1 MTEPK
6 PPKPPQP
13 PYLRISCPTGFAH
26 EAQVRVVGEDGH
38 ETPVEA
44 AIRSIVVKMDNK
56 DPWAT
61 ATIEFEGVQLDLTAT
76 PADVEGTR
84 RAVNFEY
91 QRALAD
97 LDSLT
102 PCPDSPASP
111 DA

>member
-6 PPKPPQP
+6 PPAP
-13 PYLRISCPTGFAH
+13 PYLRITCPMGLTH
-26 EAQVRVVGEDGH
+26 EAQVKVVGDDGR
-38 ETPVEA
+38 ETPIEA
-44 AIRSIVVKMDNK
+44 AIRSIVVKMDNG

-61 ATIEFEGVQLDLTAT
+61 AVIEFEGVALDLTAAA
-76 PADVEGTR
+76 ADVEGTR
-84 RAVNFEY
+84 RAVDFEY

-97 LDSLT
+97 LDSLK